1 MSSLVDSTAQFE
13 TQLQDTGLGLPLVTS
28 LKTHGVRTLAQLAF
42 TVGQPGQPIADAS
55 IEALIQAAAGRAP
68 TLSETSIL
76 KRVAFE
82 AQTYLT
88 ATLRQAVDRTD
99 DAPRR
104 IPMAER
110 STRMEALKANLA
122 GLSITGELEPAHCV
136 LDKMCNMYEA
146 NTLKYMDLASCISRS
161 FEIQSSNTKNKELT
175 LERGSLVVKAAEG
188 PQAATDS
195 EIKVHYAFVRRG
207 VAFQFAKLMSYS
219 QHAQWESF
227 LFEALHREP
236 PPHFSRPSLA
246 QLLQCDKA
254 AFSRLGS
261 VLSSI
266 KQRDDGTFPLGLA
279 LLDLRNDPHIALY
292 LMPTSRASSA
302 TQQHGPAPR
311 ESNPRQQPYQQ
322 GAYNSRPKG
331 FGKGKQGGGKS
342 SPPVPQELR
351 GKWHKSSSGEPICFG
366 FNCRSGCPEKNVK
379 PGQRC
384 SKGLHICAEPK
395 CGGEHS
401 LQQHGQK

>member
-1 MSSLVDSTAQFE
+1 MPQS
-13 TQLQDTGLGLPLVTS
+13 
-28 LKTHGVRTLAQLAF
+28 KR
-42 TVGQPGQPIADAS
+42 
-55 IEALIQAAAGRAP
+55 IQAAAGRAP

-188 PQAATDS
+188 PQTATDS
-195 EIKVHYAFVRRG
+195 EIKVHYAFVRAWG
-207 VAFQFAKLMSYS
+207 GLPICKAHELQSACPMGILSYLKPCTGS
-219 QHAQWESF
+219 HHHISADRAWHSF
-227 LFEALHREP
+227 CSVTRQPFRVWGR
-236 PPHFSRPSLA
+236 SS
-246 QLLQCDKA
+246 A
-254 AFSRLGS
+254 A
-261 VLSSI
+261 SSSE
-266 KQRDDGTFPLGLA
+266 KTEHFPLGLA
-279 LLDLRNDPHIALY
+279 LLDLRSDPHIALY

-331 FGKGKQGGGKS
+331 FGKGKKGGGKS

>member
-13 TQLQDTGLGLPLVTS
+13 SQLHETGLGAPLVAA

-55 IEALIQAAAGRAP
+55 IEALIQASIGRAP
-68 TLSETSIL
+68 TLNETSIL

-99 DAPRR
+99 DAPRK

-110 STRMEALKANLA
+110 STRMEAIRANLG
-122 GLSITGELEPAHCV
+122 GLNISGELEPAHSV
-136 LDKMCNMYEA
+136 LDKMCGMYEA
-146 NTLKYMDLASCISRS
+146 NSLKYMDFASCISRP
-161 FEIQSSNTKNKELT
+161 FEIQNVTAKNKELT
-175 LERGSLVVKAAEG
+175 LERGSLVLKATDG

-195 EIKVHYAFVRRG
+195 EIKAHYAFVRRG
-207 VAFQFAKLMSYS
+207 VAFQFAKLMSYN
-219 QHAQWESF
+219 QHAQWEAF

-254 AFSRLGS
+254 AFTRLGT

-266 KQRDDGTFPLGLA
+266 KQRDDGSFPLGVA
-279 LLDLRNDPHIALY
+279 LLDLRSDPHIALH
-292 LMPTSRASSA
+292 LMPTARSSSSS
-302 TQQHGPAPR
+302 QHGPAPKDSAAR
-311 ESNPRQQPYQQ
+311 PQPYQH
-322 GAYNSRPKG
+322 GAYGGRPKG
-331 FGKGKQGGGKS
+331 SGKGKKGGGKP
-342 SPPVPQELR
+342 SPPIPQELR
-351 GKWHKSSSGEPICFG
+351 GKWHRTGTGEPICFG
-366 FNCRSGCPEKNVK
+366 FNCKSGCPEKHVK
-379 PGQRC
+379 PGQKC
-384 SKGLHICAEPK
+384 SKGLHICAEPR

-401 LQQHGQK
+401 LQQHGAK